1 MRPQYFII
9 VAAGSGR
16 RFGSELP
23 KQFCLLEG
31 KPVLMHTV
39 SRLHEAIPE
48 AKIMIVLHPDYEEYW
63 AGVCSDMGF
72 TIPHTVVHGGAT
84 RSYSVRNA
92 LKQIHTE
99 DNSFVYVH
107 DGARPLTSRDT
118 IQNVAEALQSG
129 HKAAVPAIQP
139 TDSMREL
146 CGNKSIPVDRSKYL
160 AVQTPQGFDSNILM
174 QAYNADD
181 AATDDASL
189 VQNIFPDIDI
199 AIVPGSPYNIK
210 ITNPMDIAIAES
222 ILRQTLNE

>member
-9 VAAGSGR
+9 AAAGSGR

-23 KQFCLLEG
+23 KQFCLLDG

-63 AGVCSDMGF
+63 AEACSDMEF
-72 TIPHTVVHGGAT
+72 TIPHTVVHGGTT
-84 RSYSVRNA
+84 RSDSVRNA

-99 DNSFVYVH
+99 GNSFVYVH
-107 DGARPLTSRDT
+107 DGARPLASEET
-118 IQNVAEALQSG
+118 ILNVAKALYAG
-129 HKAAVPAIQP
+129 YKAAIPAIPP
-139 TDSMREL
+139 TDSMREI

-160 AVQTPQGFDSNILM
+160 AVQTPQGFVSNILL

-189 VQNIFPDIDI
+189 VQKIFPDIDI

-210 ITNPMDIAIAES
+210 ITNPMDITIAES